1 MPRHKNAPRPE
12 PTPPNHKLAKG
23 IHHPWV
29 PGITA
34 QIISKS
40 REAFPNH
47 DAREKEPMI
56 AGNEDSEYY
65 RLHTITKYI
74 AVTNNASFS
83 IHLKVDRPYPKTMDC
98 SRLQFEI
105 FVDGEF
111 VWNEWCSRPDYQ
123 RHGKGVWEST
133 VDGMKVGK
141 GRSCEV
147 SGFRFSAIKTND
159 ERLNSTVLQ
168 RIKAS
173 MSKIG
178 KIEIRVYKTKY
189 GKLGGDVMNN
199 KKAFR
204 NKHNINV
211 PEKALKGAE
220 AKSHGTALG
229 EARKT
234 SRGTVL
240 SNAQKHDERPMVVF
254 VFLYRSE
261 EALKAMH
268 IIERTPTPS
277 RSSSPEI
284 IDHGSSDSTATH
296 ASLARQ
302 MAEIEQMRR
311 ELAEQMASLQRS
323 STNSVGRGDQSS
335 SRKRI
340 KREEDD
346 KPGGSQKLVKRRR
359 AEKGKGKITVD
370 LTGDSEDEGAKS
382 PRVSSDDEGLRSNE
396 LVEDDD
402 DYDDDDNLFVRD
414 NRA

>member
-1 MPRHKNAPRPE
+1 MPRRKNIPRPE
-12 PTPPNHKLAKG
+12 TPPPNHKPPKG
-23 IHHPWV
+23 IHHSWV

-34 QIISKS
+34 QIISQS
-40 REAFPNH
+40 GEAFPNH
-47 DAREKEPMI
+47 DVRENEPII
-56 AGNEDSEYY
+56 AGDENAEYY

-83 IHLKVDRPYPKTMDC
+83 IHLKVDRPYPRKMDC

-105 FVDGEF
+105 LVDGEF

-123 RHGKGVWEST
+123 RHGKGVWEAV

-159 ERLNSTVLQ
+159 DERPNSTVLQ

-189 GKLGGDVMNN
+189 GKVGGDVMNN

-211 PEKALKGAE
+211 PERALKGAE

-240 SNAQKHDERPMVVF
+240 SNVQKHDERPMVIF

-261 EALKAMH
+261 EALKAMR
-268 IIERTPTPS
+268 IIERTPSPS
-277 RSSSPEI
+277 RSGSPEI
-284 IDHGSSDSTATH
+284 IDHGSNGSTATH

-311 ELAEQMASLQRS
+311 ELAEKMASLQRS
-323 STNSVGRGDQSS
+323 STNSVGGGGQSR

-340 KREEDD
+340 KREDD
-346 KPGGSQKLVKRRR
+346 DETGGSRGLAKRRR

-370 LTGDSEDEGAKS
+370 LTSDSEDERAKS
-382 PRVSSDDEGLRSNE
+382 PRVSSDDEGPRSNE
-396 LVEDDD
+396 LMEDEDDD
-402 DYDDDDNLFVRD
+402 LFVRD
-414 NRA
+414 N